1 MTRTTWTRSF
11 LLAGATLLAGAAC
24 AHHRPAR
31 VNVVLVP
38 CRGDTTVYTASDT
51 GITPAR
57 PKLPLEPPLN
67 LATSRI
73 TAEGIVET
81 DGTVRQTRVVVS
93 GGAAADSQLVTVLR
107 QASFRPA
114 VRGGCYVRF
123 AMPVT
128 VTAF

>member
-1 MTRTTWTRSF
+1 MTRVSSF
-11 LLAGATLLAGAAC
+11 LLAGVTLLAGSAC
-24 AHHRPAR
+24 VFHRRPAAR
-31 VNVVLVP
+31 AAVVLVP
-38 CRGDTTVYTASDT
+38 CRGDTAVYTASDT

-57 PKLPLEPPLN
+57 PKLPLEPPLD

-81 DGTVRQTRVVVS
+81 DGTVRRTRVVVS
-93 GGAAADSQLVTVLR
+93 GGAAADSQLVTVMR
-107 QASFRPA
+107 QASYRPA